1 MKKFAIIMT
10 TIVLFTLASCKNIFT
25 TPTLVERGP
34 DKVNNPTKTMVA
46 NETPVQIPQG
56 TTVKSCG
63 ETQATLTDDTTA
75 KTKDLVTSK
84 DVVLPKNTAVVL
96 PEKTELKTSQPTN
109 VNIGASSEVVLPAG
123 TEITTHKLNWYAALF
138 YLLLV
143 VVAGYWYMKVK
154 GDKDDNQDGIVD
166 EPAAP
171 VVKKPRKAKVKTVA
185 PTTPPTVKKKSLS

>member
-1 MKKFAIIMT
+1 MKKLMMVLVLG
-10 TIVLFTLASCKNIFT
+10 IVFTLASCKNIFT

-34 DKVNNPTKTMVA
+34 DKVNNATKTMVA

-75 KTKDLVTSK
+75 KTKDVAINR
-84 DVVLPKNTAVVL
+84 DVVLPKNTAVIL

-138 YLLLV
+138 YLLLM

-154 GDKDDNQDGIVD
+154 GDKDENQDGIVD
-166 EPAAP
+166 EPAAS
-171 VVKKPRKAKVKTVA
+171 VKKPRKAKTKPVA
-185 PTTPPTVKKKSLS
+185 PIAAQAVKKKSLS

>member
-1 MKKFAIIMT
+1 MKKLMIIF
-10 TIVLFTLASCKNIFT
+10 TIGILFTLASCKNIFT
-25 TPTLVERGP
+25 TPNLVDRGP

-46 NETPVQIPQG
+46 NETPVEIPQG

-63 ETQATLTDDTTA
+63 ETQATLADDTTA
-75 KTKDLVTSK
+75 KTKDIVASK
-84 DVVLPKNTAVVL
+84 DVILPKNTSIIL

-138 YLLLV
+138 YLLLI

-154 GDKDDNQDGIVD
+154 GDKDENQDGMVD
-166 EPAAP
+166 EPATP
-171 VVKKPRKAKVKTVA
+171 VVKKPRKAKTKTVVSEPTTA
-185 PTTPPTVKKKSLS
+185 TTPPVKK